1 MVVAKETAKFRR
13 KGEMTR
19 KIILS
24 CVAVFAV
31 VLAVCAAM
39 FANGYV
45 PNPVEVGTLIFGAGA
60 IGGVGLVGAPGAAPQ
75 AGGAPQ
81 LLPFR
86 QNTRQ
91 KFAKVG
97 TMTYA
102 LGGTSFL
109 TLPKVGYLSK
119 IYIRFTGTISSS
131 STITYAK
138 FGPWSIL
145 RNINFN
151 LNSGKQILC
160 DVSGYELFLHN
171 MTTKKSART
180 DQNSD
185 ADFYAAP
192 TANAAGQAF
201 ALTWEIPVAVSDGH
215 NFAVGLINLQAPE
228 LQANLQLQFN
238 TALADVGATLTGIAG
253 TFHVSYEYY
262 EVPDP
267 TRVAQPPVVL
277 HKLLSQPFAVA
288 STGENRFEVPR
299 GGRIL
304 RYIEIVELNGAKS
317 DSYDNKQIY
326 LNKTQQI
333 AVLDRPEFKFRNRR
347 DYGFIMPTGV
357 SCWDFQKGWDICE
370 ESDLRDTLDTE
381 AVTTTEMVTTIT
393 SGATLGSNNNFVHS
407 VREILQIPV

>member
-1 MVVAKETAKFRR
+1 MKKTIYMIGAA
-13 KGEMTR
+13 
-19 KIILS
+19 
-24 CVAVFAV
+24 VAVLITAV
-31 VLAVCAAM
+31 AAFAAM
-39 FANGYV
+39 GYV
-45 PNPVEVGTLIFGAGA
+45 PDPVELGTVIFGAGA
-60 IGGVGLVGAPGAAPQ
+60 IGGMGLVG
-75 AGGAPQ
+75 GGATSAGQAPANAP
-81 LLPFR
+81 LPFR
-86 QNTRQ
+86 YNTRQ
-91 KFAKVG
+91 KFSKVG

-119 IYIRFTGTISSS
+119 IYIRFTGTISSTN
-131 STITYAK
+131 TITYAK

-180 DQNSD
+180 DQNAD

-192 TANAAGQAF
+192 TASAAGQAF
-201 ALTWEIPVAVSDGH
+201 SLTWEVPIAVSDGH

-238 TALADVGATLTGIAG
+238 TALADVGSNLSAIAG
-253 TFHVSYEYY
+253 TFYVSYEYY

-277 HKLLSQPFAVA
+277 HKILSQPYAIA

-299 GGRIL
+299 GGRLL

-317 DSYDNKQIY
+317 DSYDNKKIF
-326 LNKTQQI
+326 LNKTQEI

-347 DYGFIMPTGV
+347 DYGFVMPTGV
-357 SCWDFQKGWDICE
+357 SCWDFQKGWDLCE
-370 ESDLRDTLDTE
+370 ESDLRDALDTE
-381 AVTTTEMVTTIT
+381 AVTTTEMVTTVT